1 MNKIERIQL
10 IYAIVISVF
19 IVAMG
24 IALICV
30 AGDVYYSNRDS
41 GVIFTR
47 EIVSA
52 KLQAMAVPFGILI
65 VAIAAGVIF
74 PLYEV
79 KAKFTSENTARLLAT
94 KLPEGGSGA
103 EYDAALTQ
111 YNKLRLRRL
120 ILWSVTGAILLACA
134 IAVLCYML
142 NATHFASDSITN
154 DMLSMVKNVL
164 PWIAVIFVTLIVAA
178 VLSHFNAKKRVQ
190 AIKTLIKYGNGV
202 ATTPSELKFIA
213 AARKIVNNNITLWVA
228 RGIVFVIGVTFLILG
243 IVNGGARDV
252 LIKAINICTECIG
265 LG

>member
-10 IYAIVISVF
+10 IYAIVISVI

-30 AGDVYYSNRDS
+30 AGDIYYSNRDS

-47 EIVSA
+47 EIVA
-52 KLQAMAVPFGILI
+52 TKLQAMAIPFVILI
-65 VAIAAGVIF
+65 VAIAAGVVF

-79 KAKFTSENTARLLAT
+79 RAKFTSENTARLLST
-94 KLPEGGSGA
+94 KLPEGGIGD
-103 EYDAALTQ
+103 EYNAALAQ
-111 YNKLRLRRL
+111 YNKLRVRRL
-120 ILWSVTGAILLACA
+120 ILWSVAGAILLACT
-134 IAVLCYML
+134 IAVLCYIL
-142 NATHFASDSITN
+142 NTAHFVSDSITS
-154 DMLSMVKNVL
+154 DMLAMAKNVL
-164 PWIAVIFVTLIVAA
+164 PWIASAFVTLIVAT

-190 AIKTLIKYGNGV
+190 AIKTLIKHGNGV

-213 AARKIVNNNITLWVA
+213 AARKIVNNNITLWVV
-228 RGIVFVIGVTFLILG
+228 RGIVFVVGVTFLILG